1 MKPPAPAAVSRPRAP
16 RHGALGDPFPGYRV
30 VFVAVL
36 LCGLSPALAQYSIP
50 WWKIGGGGGTS
61 AGGGFSITGS
71 IGQFDAD
78 GPMFSDRY
86 SVSGGFWA
94 LPVAVQVAGA
104 PTLHIAKA
112 APGFAV
118 VWWTPPST
126 NWVLQESPTLAGTW
140 TNSPSGP
147 TNPVTV
153 PTFPP
158 SKFYRLSSP

>member
-1 MKPPAPAAVSRPRAP
+1 MKPPAPAAVCRPRAP
-16 RHGALGDPFPGYRV
+16 RHGALRGPFSGYRV

-126 NWVLQESPTLAGTW
+126 SYFTT
-140 TNSPSGP
+140 TH
-147 TNPVTV
+147 
-153 PTFPP
+153 
-158 SKFYRLSSP
+158 RLSMMMK